1 MEISEK
7 DCLYVCAE
15 HALKLAETCC
25 DFIRRLSR
33 VMMCEGYT
41 PSTVPINISLYT
53 EFLLVDELTASLI
66 PAPFALST
74 DKRGLKEIGGLSGIS
89 SRCLVK
95 YVPCTV
101 FSSYITRKCA
111 RMCFYFYGFPYCLT
125 SEGQPM

>member
-1 MEISEK
+1 MEIFERK
-7 DCLYVCAE
+7 DCLYACAE
-15 HALKLAETCC
+15 RALKLAETCC

-41 PSTVPINISLYT
+41 LSAVPINISLYT

-74 DKRGLKEIGGLSGIS
+74 DKRDSKETVGGLRGIS

-101 FSSYITRKCA
+101 
-111 RMCFYFYGFPYCLT
+111 
-125 SEGQPM
+125 Q